1 LVVGVLFFLVKRQ
14 LVLLFL
20 LELLIVVRKGRIF
33 AVFLERAGG
42 EDLPPFHVEMIL
54 RAGERVVV
62 AGFLNSAGWRS
73 CRPKGIGM
81 AHGIGT
87 EALVRAGV
95 AGSFAAVPVRQY
107 DPPIGLAGQDSRACR
122 HLASGKRDVP
132 EVRKSCAV

>member
-1 LVVGVLFFLVKRQ
+1 M
-14 LVLLFL
+14 
-20 LELLIVVRKGRIF
+20 RKGRIF

-81 AHGIGT
+81 AHGIGI

-95 AGSFAAVPVRQY
+95 AGSFAAIPERQHNHTVSLTWQNPCCSSHFAIRNGNV
-107 DPPIGLAGQDSRACR
+107 DVVVNLAAGLESLELRPGR
-122 HLASGKRDVP
+122 
-132 EVRKSCAV
+132 